1 MSQMPLL
8 SDLKL
13 ADRVGLPDALRVL
26 LADYP
31 RNGWAAHPQFEGL
44 VAFWLSRHQMF
55 RDLMGMIASDAE
67 AAMDRRIG
75 GRDYAMRLSRLGGG
89 LIQNLHGHHQIEDHH
104 YFPVLRQYDARIA
117 AGFDLLDA
125 DHHAMDGLLSGFAD
139 AANGAI
145 RAADDPA
152 ALIDR
157 AADLRAC
164 MGDFRRML
172 ERHLADEEDLIVPVI
187 LRSGGAGLE

>member
-13 ADRVGLPDALRVL
+13 SDRAGLPEALRVL

-31 RNGWAAHPQFEGL
+31 RDGWAAHPQFEGL

-55 RDLMGMIASDAE
+55 RDLMGMIAADAE
-67 AAMDRRIG
+67 AAMDRRMG

-104 YFPVLRQYDARIA
+104 YFPVLRQHDPRIA

-145 RAADDPA
+145 RATDDPA
-152 ALIDR
+152 VLIDR

-164 MGDFRRML
+164 MADFRRML
-172 ERHLADEEDLIVPVI
+172 GRHLEDEADLIVPVI
-187 LRSGGAGLE
+187 LQSGGAGLG